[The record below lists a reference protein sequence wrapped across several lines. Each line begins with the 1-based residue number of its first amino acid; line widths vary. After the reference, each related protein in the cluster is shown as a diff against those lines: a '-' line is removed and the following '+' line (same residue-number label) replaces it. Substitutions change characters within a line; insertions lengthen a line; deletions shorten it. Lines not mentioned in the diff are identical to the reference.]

1 MIKKG
6 LKWISNI
13 LTVILLILLVI
24 LIYTKC
30 VSTFSKSAYPD
41 YFGYTFLE
49 VASGSMEPTL
59 KVHDVVIVK
68 IDNSKIEK
76 GDIVAYQTGDDIITH
91 RVLFI
96 DQDKVT
102 LKGDANNTID
112 EPISKQNIIGKVVLT
127 CKELGIWKSIF
138 LEPKVIIALFVTLIL
153 FDLTLSYKGKEEKK
167 EKNKEKETKP
177 QEEKTEEIKM
187 EPIQEMSQEEKE
199 SMLEFTRKIDLKEID
214 SMLEA
219 RETEVESKTEEKKIP
234 PKEKLELPK
243 KIQLSDLPKL
253 KKEEK
258 SDYTMRL
265 DLSEIQK
272 RISKK

>member
-153 FDLTLSYKGKEEKK
+153 FDLTLSYKGKEEK
-167 EKNKEKETKP
+167 NKEREIKP